1 MENIPEKLGWYEQKL
16 GGREA
21 KCIFRDSEE
30 NNLVGAKFIGQNN
43 TWMLEREVGE
53 QATGH

>member
-1 MENIPEKLGWYEQKL
+1 M
-16 GGREA
+16 
-21 KCIFRDSEE
+21 FRDSEE
-30 NNLVGAKFIGQNN
+30 NNLVGAKFIDQNN